1 MGIPTDTNNLTG
13 MGMGRHY
20 PCPSR
25 PIDIPSHH
33 PSEGGRRLVL
43 SLLLPPPKKATPN
56 AAVVASGNC
65 KYWLL
70 KTESGEWSWSDPTGG
85 AKDGNLVAAGLRDDP
100 VSGALPWPPP
110 RSQLDRSLV
119 RVGAAQRWSWP
130 CRAES
135 TNVFCNNAEQIIQI
149 APWDSVCNRQAINS
163 LYALRRGD
171 RCLFYHSSAGATSR
185 HIVGVMEVAREWYE
199 GEGEAASG
207 GAVDVRAIIFRATH
221 WLRFWAQLQ
230 RCDEDGEFLK
240 VACRKLEK
248 MVMQLK
254 ANYGWRFTNRLE

>member
-1 MGIPTDTNNLTG
+1 

-207 GAVDVRAIIFRATH
+207 GAVDVRAV
-221 WLRFWAQLQ
+221 
-230 RCDEDGEFLK
+230 GEFRLL
-240 VACRKLEK
+240 VALGEIR
-248 MVMQLK
+248 
-254 ANYGWRFTNRLE
+254 

>member
-1 MGIPTDTNNLTG
+1 CGRRRGREVGGDR
-13 MGMGRHY
+13 GRH
-20 PCPSR
+20 R
-25 PIDIPSHH
+25 L
-33 PSEGGRRLVL
+33 SEGGRRLVL

-70 KTESGEWSWSDPTGG
+70 KTESGEWSWSDPT
-85 AKDGNLVAAGLRDDP
+85 
-100 VSGALPWPPP
+100 
-110 RSQLDRSLV
+110 
-119 RVGAAQRWSWP
+119 
-130 CRAES
+130 
-135 TNVFCNNAEQIIQI
+135 EQIIQI

-207 GAVDVRAIIFRATH
+207 GAVDVRAV
-221 WLRFWAQLQ
+221 
-230 RCDEDGEFLK
+230 GEFRLL
-240 VACRKLEK
+240 VALGEIR
-248 MVMQLK
+248 
-254 ANYGWRFTNRLE
+254 